1 MKSILVTGY
10 SGQLGFAFA
19 ELLKR
24 SHWDGII
31 ATPSRSELDWSNSKS
46 IEKYFSSHSF
56 DIIFHAAAYTNV
68 ELAEEQEDQA
78 TFINATSLITLAQCI
93 DATKTWLIYF
103 STDYVFDGSKKEPYN
118 EHDTPAP
125 LNAYGRSKLAG
136 EGLVQRLF
144 PQHSIFRVSWLYGN
158 RGKNFFLTML
168 SLGATKDH
176 LNVVN
181 DQLGSPTFVDD
192 LAQDIYQALLLH
204 LSGQCNMHGLMH
216 YSPEGIGSWYDF
228 AQQIFNLAQI
238 PINLSPVSSD
248 AFPQKAKRPSYSKL
262 ESSLFQSKTGIVPA
276 SWTDQLQHCYQKMK
290 HAQ

>member
-24 SHWDGII
+24 NHWDGII
-31 ATPSRSELDWSNSKS
+31 ATPSRSDLDWSNSES
-46 IEKYFSSHSF
+46 IQNYFAQNTF

-68 ELAEEQEDQA
+68 ELAEEQEVQA
-78 TFINATSLITLAQCI
+78 TFINATSLVTLAQCI
-93 DATKTWLIYF
+93 DASKTWLIYF

-136 EGLVQRLF
+136 EGIVHRLF
-144 PQHSIFRVSWLYGN
+144 PQHTIFRVSWLYGN

-168 SLGATKDH
+168 SLGTTKDH
-176 LNVVN
+176 LNVVH

-204 LSGQCNMHGLMH
+204 FNGQCNVLGLLH

-228 AQQIFNLAQI
+228 AQQIFELAEI

-262 ESSLFQSKTGIVPA
+262 DSTLFQSKTGIVPA
-276 SWTDQLQHCYQKMK
+276 PWRKQLQHCWDKK
-290 HAQ
+290 KDAQ

>member
-24 SHWDGII
+24 NHWDGHI
-31 ATPSRSELDWSNSKS
+31 ATPSRSELDWSNAES
-46 IEKYFSSHSF
+46 IQNYFAQNTF

-93 DATKTWLIYF
+93 DASRTWLIYF

-136 EGLVQRLF
+136 EGIVQRLF
-144 PQHSIFRVSWLYGN
+144 PQHTIFRVSWLYGN

-168 SLGATKDH
+168 SLGTTKDH

-181 DQLGSPTFVDD
+181 DQIGSPTFVDD

-204 LSGQCNMHGLMH
+204 LSGQCNVHGLMH
-216 YSPEGIGSWYDF
+216 YSPAGIGSWYDF
-228 AQQIFNLAQI
+228 AQQIFNLAHI

-262 ESSLFQSKTGIVPA
+262 DSTLFQSKTGIVPA
-276 SWTDQLQHCYQKMK
+276 SWMKQLEHCWDKK
-290 HAQ
+290 KDAQ